1 MPMQLLVGPC
11 ADSGMN
17 STVRGVV
24 TAAPSLLR
32 ATRRMVRARHG
43 PDECTAASRRVP
55 WPALRPEWHTGW
67 VTVASGSSAAAFL
80 KYVNLSS
87 VAGVEPITVDR
98 GRGAELW
105 DTDGR
110 HYLDCFAG
118 ISVVSTGHSHP
129 RVVAAAREQME
140 RFIHCGTYL
149 YRVPVV
155 GELAQRLAEVSPGR
169 LEKTFFSNSGA
180 EAVEGA
186 MRLARAFTGRSEFI
200 ALETGFHGRTNAT
213 LAVTG
218 NRKRKQHGGPY
229 LGGVAFAPAPHPT
242 RCRYCGGTCTL
253 RCADAVEDVINY
265 HTSGD
270 VAAFIVEPVLGE
282 AGIVVPTAGYL
293 RRVKEIL
300 DRHGILLIVDEVQ
313 TGFGRT
319 GRMFGIDHEGV
330 EPDIMTMAKGI
341 ASGFPLGGFIARAD
355 IADSF
360 QPGEHLST
368 FGGNPVACA
377 AAVAT
382 LDVIADE
389 GLCEASLGRGEWML
403 QRLQALSARHPAIG
417 EVRGRGLMIG
427 IELVGDRA
435 SMAPAAE
442 RAVRVRTACRER
454 GLIVGI
460 GGFFGN
466 VVRVQPPLVIDDDQ
480 LEEAAG
486 IIDEALGA
494 TA

>member
-1 MPMQLLVGPC
+1 MAIV
-11 ADSGMN
+11 
-17 STVRGVV
+17 STP
-24 TAAPSLLR
+24 AAEKFHR
-32 ATRRMVRARHG
+32 
-43 PDECTAASRRVP
+43 
-55 WPALRPEWHTGW
+55 
-67 VTVASGSSAAAFL
+67 F
-80 KYVNLSS
+80 VNLSS
-87 VAGVEPITVDR
+87 VAGVEPITVDHAL
-98 GRGAELW
+98 GAELW

-110 HYLDCFAG
+110 RYLDCFAG

-129 RVVAAAREQME
+129 RVVEAAREQLG

-149 YRVPVV
+149 YEVPVV
-155 GELAQRLAEVSPGR
+155 GELAARLAGVTPGR

-186 MRLARAFTGRSEFI
+186 LRLARAFTGRTEFI

-229 LGGVAFAPAPHPT
+229 LGGVAFAPASHPT
-242 RCRYCGGTCTL
+242 RCRTCGGACTL

-265 HTSGD
+265 QTSGN
-270 VAAFIVEPVLGE
+270 VAAFIAEPILGE
-282 AGIVVPTAGYL
+282 AGIVVPHPGYF

-319 GRMFGIDHEGV
+319 GRMFGIEHFGV

-341 ASGFPLGGFIARAD
+341 ASGMPLGGFIARPE
-355 IADSF
+355 IADAF

-377 AAVAT
+377 AALAT
-382 LDVIADE
+382 IDVIEDE
-389 GLCEASLGRGEWML
+389 GLCAASAENGAALLLSLE
-403 QRLQALSARHPAIG
+403 ALSEQHQAIG
-417 EVRGRGLMIG
+417 EVRGKGLMVG
-427 IELVGDRA
+427 IELVSDRA
-435 SMAPAAE
+435 AMTPAPDV
-442 RAVRVRTACRER
+442 AVRLRAACRER
-454 GLIVGI
+454 GLMVGI

-466 VVRVQPPLVIDDDQ
+466 VVRIQPPLVITAEQ
-480 LEEAAG
+480 LADAVG
-486 IIDEALGA
+486 TLDEALSA
-494 TA
+494 AA